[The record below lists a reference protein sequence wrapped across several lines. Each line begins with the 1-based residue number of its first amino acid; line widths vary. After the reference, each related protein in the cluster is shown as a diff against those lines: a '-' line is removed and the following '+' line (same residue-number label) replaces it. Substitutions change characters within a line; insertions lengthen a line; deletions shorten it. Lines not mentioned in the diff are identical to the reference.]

1 MATKTAVHNKNAP
14 DFRSMFNWGLKIT
27 DFSELFLL
35 AGLGAH
41 SADFQ
46 IQHPGDAAGQTR
58 YILNEVKTYLEE
70 SGYSLDDVIRIEF
83 TLHKDVPAA
92 DYEQIF
98 GIVAEFFAE
107 MKVKPAAGTLRV
119 VEALALPGM
128 LVEYEFWA
136 AK

>member
-27 DFSELFLL
+27 NFSELFLL

-41 SADFQ
+41 TADFQ
-46 IQHPGDAAGQTR
+46 IQHGGDAAGQTR
-58 YILNEVKTYLEE
+58 YILNEVKRYLEE
-70 SGYSLDDVIRIEF
+70 SGYSLNDVIRIEF
-83 TLHKDVPAA
+83 TLHKDVPAE
-92 DYEQIF
+92 DYEKIF
-98 GIVAEFFAE
+98 GIFAE
-107 MKVKPAAGTLRV
+107 VFTEINVKPAAGTLRI
-119 VEALALPGM
+119 VEGLALPGM